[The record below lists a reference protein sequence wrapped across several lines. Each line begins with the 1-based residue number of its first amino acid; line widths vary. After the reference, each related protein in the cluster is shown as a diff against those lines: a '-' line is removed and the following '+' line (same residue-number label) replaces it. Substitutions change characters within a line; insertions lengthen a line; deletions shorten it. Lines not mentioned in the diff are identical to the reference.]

1 MLLIFLALL
10 WLALLTPIV
19 VRKVREVRSERSIES
34 FHAEHEILSR
44 QGYAVA
50 PVHRLDEY
58 EAAPAPAP
66 AATRGPN
73 AYAPR
78 RPRLTLVHP
87 EDTYRSLES
96 RGTWEEWSEDYDFD
110 RDEGVAVGRA
120 GAARSSARAE
130 SRSTSAS
137 PYARAYSTFPTEASL
152 VYDEPPLR
160 RTSTRVQR
168 RRISV
173 GLLGSAL
180 FFSALTFVT
189 STSLVADLAYLSWFL
204 VVAYLALALLAV
216 SQGYLS
222 VTRTASRRAY
232 PTPAAYAPGTYDEE
246 PAERASD
253 GWDRWDEEWDERDEW
268 AEIPSRSVSY
278 GARRAFG

>member
-50 PVHRLDEY
+50 PAHRLDEY
-58 EAAPAPAP
+58 EEP
-66 AATRGPN
+66 AAAAATGGPS

-87 EDTYRSLES
+87 DDTYRSLES
-96 RGTWEEWSEDYDFD
+96 RGSWEEWSEDYDFD
-110 RDEGVAVGRA
+110 RDEGAAVGRSVA
-120 GAARSSARAE
+120 PRP
-130 SRSTSAS
+130 SRGSRPTSAS
-137 PYARAYSTFPTEASL
+137 PYARAYSSLPTPASL
-152 VYDEPPLR
+152 AHDEPPRR
-160 RTSTRVQR
+160 RTSTRIQR
-168 RRISV
+168 RRITV
-173 GLLGSAL
+173 GLVGSAV
-180 FFSALTFVT
+180 FFSALALVT
-189 STSLVADLAYLSWFL
+189 SVSLVADLAYLAWFL
-204 VVAYLALALLAV
+204 VVAYVALALFAV

-222 VTRTASRRAY
+222 VSRGRSRREY
-232 PTPAAYAPGTYDEE
+232 PAPVAYAPEPYEDE
-246 PAERASD
+246 PVAASD
-253 GWDRWDEEWDERDEW
+253 GWDRWDEQWDERDEW
-268 AEIPSRSVSY
+268 AEIPSRSVPY